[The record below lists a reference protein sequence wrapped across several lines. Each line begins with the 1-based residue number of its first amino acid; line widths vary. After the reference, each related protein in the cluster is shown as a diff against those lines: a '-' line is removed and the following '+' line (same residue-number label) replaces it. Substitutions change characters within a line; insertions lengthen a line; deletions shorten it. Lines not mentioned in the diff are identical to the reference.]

1 MGQSDSLS
9 EGSMTGFVATSA
21 EVSRNFGEW
30 QDRAMT
36 TPVQITHHGR
46 PRAVL
51 LSVEAFERLAG
62 GGGEAAAS
70 ADTSEL
76 AHALKALLN
85 GIGEGFIGLD
95 AALRVTLVNAAIE
108 AFLGRA
114 ESQLIGAPF
123 VTLDPANPANEV
135 VADRL
140 RWVLRTGE
148 AIRFQART
156 ELGGAGVRI
165 LQLNAFPYR
174 GGVGVTYQNMTQ
186 LEALKEELV
195 EIRSEREA
203 LAAQCGVAIA
213 AVNPMGFF
221 VRANP
226 GACGQFGF
234 DETRLRD
241 VRFADLVRPA
251 QRPTL
256 LEGMNRVLSRREP
269 SFAADVEF
277 LCREG
282 SVRPAFLSVAPALR
296 EENCVGLTLAWQV
309 AAAA

>member
-1 MGQSDSLS
+1 
-9 EGSMTGFVATSA
+9 MTGFVATSA

-51 LSVEAFERLAG
+51 LSVEAYERLLG
-62 GGGEAAAS
+62 GAEGPLGDAEA
-70 ADTSEL
+70 TEL
-76 AHALKALLN
+76 AHALKAVLS
-85 GIGEGFIGLD
+85 GMGEGFIAVD
-95 AALRVTLVNAAIE
+95 AALRVTGVNAGIE

-114 ESQLIGAPF
+114 ESQLVGLPF
-123 VTLDPANPANEV
+123 VALDPANPANDV
-135 VADRL
+135 VVDRL
-140 RWVLRTGE
+140 RWVLRAGE
-148 AIRFQART
+148 PIRFQART
-156 ELGGAGVRI
+156 ELGGAGLRI

-174 GGVGVTYQNMTQ
+174 GGVGITYRNITQ
-186 LEALKEELV
+186 FEALKEELV
-195 EIRSEREA
+195 EVRSEREA

-221 VRANP
+221 VRANTA
-226 GACGQFGF
+226 ACKQFGF

-251 QRPTL
+251 QRGPL
-256 LEGMNRVLSRREP
+256 LEGMNRVISRREP
-269 SFAADVEF
+269 CFAADVEF

-282 SVRPAFLSVAPALR
+282 AARPAYLSVAPALR
-296 EENCVGLTLAWQV
+296 EENCIGLALAWQV
-309 AAAA
+309 AMAA